1 MANTTTITIVHC
13 DEEDAI
19 DSINAKCKTDF
30 KNCYDGTK
38 CGGKREDHSILVHT
52 CCYNDREINEE
63 FLESVINCFM
73 QQEFDEPEKTV
84 LVITS
89 ASFDN
94 RFGYAH
100 IRNEGK

>member
-1 MANTTTITIVHC
+1 MASTTTITIVHC

-38 CGGKREDHSILVHT
+38 CGGKRDDHAILVHS
-52 CCYNDREINEE
+52 CCYKDREINEE
-63 FLESVINCFM
+63 FLETILQGFM
-73 QQEFDEPEKTV
+73 QQEFDQPEKTV

-89 ASFDN
+89 DSFDN
-94 RFGYAH
+94 RYGYAH
-100 IRNEGK
+100 KRDEGN